1 MVEFA
6 HFVSVAFLPSITLGI
21 ALGVLWRYVE
31 VGRLRTTL
39 QWLAALLF
47 FIPQPFA
54 LYLGGYS
61 AGLRLYQQA
70 LLSLWGF
77 GISAMLVTK
86 LLSRPGQAEGKPGL
100 LRRAAA
106 NWRQS
111 EEEIRQTEVLIRR
124 IRNGQPRRH
133 SRVVY
138 ALGAAAMAGLGVY
151 CGWNT
156 VGDYVL
162 DHEVVAGRVEGA
174 RYISGTRSPGT
185 YQLIINHRTYNITR
199 DLLAQ
204 VGRGDYIEADVGVAS
219 RSILAIRHDIRPL
232 QSDLPQ

>member
-1 MVEFA
+1 MIEFA
-6 HFVSVAFLPSITLGI
+6 HFVYVAFLPSITLGI

-31 VGRLRTTL
+31 VGRLRTAL

-47 FIPQPFA
+47 FVPQPFA

-77 GISAMLVTK
+77 GISALFVSK
-86 LLSRPGQAEGKPGL
+86 LLSRTGQPGGKPGWL
-100 LRRAAA
+100 GSAA

-111 EEEIRQTEVLIRR
+111 EEEIRRTEVLLSR
-124 IRNGQPRRH
+124 IRNAQPRRH
-133 SRVVY
+133 SKLVY
-138 ALGAAAMAGLGVY
+138 ALGAAAMAALGVY

-156 VGDYVL
+156 VGDYLL
-162 DHEVVAGRVEGA
+162 DHEVVAGRVERA
-174 RYISGTRSPGT
+174 RYISHSRSPGA
-185 YQLIINHRTYNITR
+185 YQLIIDHRAYDITR

-204 VGRGDYIEADVGVAS
+204 LRPGDYIEADIGVAS
-219 RSILAIRHDIRPL
+219 GTIVAIRRDIRPL
-232 QSDLPQ
+232 QSGLPR